1 MLSLS
6 GGRGVI
12 ESSGARSFR
21 GTPATKTCLR
31 VDLEDIVPEGTG
43 LIDNRTLARSLEETC
58 CGVENCGGKNKIF
71 HFSYPRGSPAPIF
84 HLICRKCHGVLEIST
99 GRTQR
104 LFKYPASLEQ
114 TAQGKSVE
122 GILWVLSALFAG
134 DTFADYQTVSDSLG
148 LHGVGSAA
156 FGDAINYIAPFVEST
171 LNTSITVARY
181 CSVVHGRI
189 DDLTSTF
196 DVFWLTRGHHS
207 MHGSGSL
214 NDFRLRLVIG
224 FMNMT
229 KAGELGKSCGSE
241 KFHGSSGAMEPAIFR
256 KLLQEINHWLKEDAA
271 DLLKLAGLSQSIVAE
286 HTYCILDGDSDCHK
300 VLEEESPHTRL
311 LRCCNHQNKCTGK
324 FCLKCKDRWN
334 KGCDCLLKTK
344 KDGKPYKNKARDHR
358 TIPAGF
364 AKKVQV
370 NDFILK

>member
-1 MLSLS
+1 
-6 GGRGVI
+6 
-12 ESSGARSFR
+12 
-21 GTPATKTCLR
+21 
-31 VDLEDIVPEGTG
+31 
-43 LIDNRTLARSLEETC
+43 
-58 CGVENCGGKNKIF
+58 
-71 HFSYPRGSPAPIF
+71 
-84 HLICRKCHGVLEIST
+84 
-99 GRTQR
+99 
-104 LFKYPASLEQ
+104 
-114 TAQGKSVE
+114 
-122 GILWVLSALFAG
+122 
-134 DTFADYQTVSDSLG
+134 
-148 LHGVGSAA
+148 
-156 FGDAINYIAPFVEST
+156 
-171 LNTSITVARY
+171 
-181 CSVVHGRI
+181 
-189 DDLTSTF
+189 
-196 DVFWLTRGHHS
+196 

-241 KFHGSSGAMEPAIFR
+241 KFHRSSGAMEPAIFR

-300 VLEEESPHTRL
+300 VLEEESPNTRL

-358 TIPAGF
+358 TISAGF

-370 NDFILK
+370 NDFSLK